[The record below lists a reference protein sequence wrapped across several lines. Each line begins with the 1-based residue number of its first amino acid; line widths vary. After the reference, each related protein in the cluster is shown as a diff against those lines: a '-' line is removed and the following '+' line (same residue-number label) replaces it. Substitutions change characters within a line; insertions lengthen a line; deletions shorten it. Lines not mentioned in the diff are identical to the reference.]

1 MQNKSFLHFTV
12 FIALFYSI
20 FSSPLLF
27 AKEKHEIKASDLTL
41 DDAKESNSELNEICQ
56 PLSWESAGDV
66 SKYEIT
72 IEKLDEETGNA
83 KQVYFHETNEDETQ
97 KCLIHIEPVL
107 PPGKYRF
114 HIAVYNIL
122 GILEEE
128 LGSTDE
134 LIIRKAYMPE
144 VKDVSYPMYM
154 RSVIYLD
161 DLDNNGIIEIEGK
174 NLFEPDLS
182 KQKLIYTDY
191 FLKSD
196 KRSIYPDEILSHD
209 EKNRKL
215 TFRFEMKKLDVGN
228 YHFYAQDA
236 SGLHSEE
243 TLSNKLTVKFRK
255 WADLDVEAG
264 YVFPIVLHD
273 GTFSEFLD
281 TNILPLSAQ
290 AKLSFMTFK
299 HSWGYL
305 GFGLRATYSRL
316 DSEFDSYSIDGN
328 IGTGHLMFIYQLP
341 TFRRRLFL
349 EAHAG
354 AGVTYFH
361 NMYFHFSNDID
372 SEQYN
377 SMSLSFIAGCAAQ
390 LYINKRFF
398 TELAADYAITL
409 NGETTLG
416 MLMPAAGIGWQF

>member
-83 KQVYFHETNEDETQ
+83 TQVYFHETNEDETQ

-107 PPGKYRF
+107 SPGKYRF